1 MKTLGIIL
9 SIVVALTT
17 VQDEKGNLSLTLTN
31 IPNNEGKL
39 MIGVFDQKGFLNK
52 AVTGRSVDAN
62 GKNEITVTFNN
73 LDYGEYAISVLH
85 DKNGN
90 GRMDFNQQ
98 GMPQEDWAMSGTN
111 PPDQQPR
118 WELAKF
124 SFDQSDQKIKLSF

>member
-17 VQDEKGNLSLTLTN
+17 LQDEKGNLSLTLTN
-31 IPNNEGKL
+31 IPDNKGKL
-39 MIGVFDQKGFLNK
+39 MIGVSDQDGFLDK
-52 AVTGRSVDAN
+52 AVTGKSVDAK
-62 GKNEITVTFNN
+62 GKNEITVTFKD
-73 LDYGEYAISVLH
+73 LDYGQYAISVLH
-85 DKNGN
+85 DKNEN
-90 GRMDFNQQ
+90 GKMDFNQQ

-111 PPDQQPR
+111 PPDQQPQ